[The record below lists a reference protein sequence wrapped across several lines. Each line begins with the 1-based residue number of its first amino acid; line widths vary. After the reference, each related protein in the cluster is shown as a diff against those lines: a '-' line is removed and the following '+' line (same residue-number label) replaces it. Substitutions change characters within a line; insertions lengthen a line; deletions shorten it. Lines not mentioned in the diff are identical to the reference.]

1 LPPPARGRIIAA
13 TAQQDDRMTA
23 NDPDSVAREEA
34 RRLGPKLVALRR
46 DLHRHPE
53 LAFEERRTAARVA
66 EELARIGIPARTGVG
81 RTGVVG
87 LVEGGRPGPTLLIRA
102 DMDALPIEE
111 RTGLAFASEA
121 SGKMH
126 ACGHDIHTTTLI
138 GAAEVLQ
145 RLAPFLAGRVLLVF
159 QPAEEILE
167 GAAAMIADGVLDDP
181 KPDLALGFHNWPY
194 QPVGT
199 IAYVNGACQAASD
212 AFDIVFR
219 GRSGHAAH
227 PHQAVDPV
235 AGAALFIGQLQ
246 TLVSR
251 EVNPL
256 SPAVVTVGH
265 IQGGTVRNIIP
276 DTVTLKGTVRTLD
289 AAARDAVEDGM
300 RRLLAGIETGLR
312 LPSDFTYARKVPP
325 LVNDSALL
333 GRVVATMRA
342 AFGETAVIEGA
353 PSMGAEDFSCFAEAM
368 PAAHLRIGSG
378 APGRQDSLHSSGYQP
393 DEACIPLGVEALARA
408 ALDLLR

>member
-1 LPPPARGRIIAA
+1 MA
-13 TAQQDDRMTA
+13 A
-23 NDPDSVAREEA
+23 NDPDSIVREEA
-34 RRLGPKLVALRR
+34 ERIAPHLVAVRR
-46 DLHRHPE
+46 DLHRKPE
-53 LAFEERRTAARVA
+53 LAFEEHATAARVA
-66 EELARIGIPARTGVG
+66 AELAALGIPARTGVG

-87 LVEGGRPGPTLLIRA
+87 VIEGGRPGPTLLIRA
-102 DMDALPIEE
+102 DMDALPIHEQ
-111 RTGLAFASEA
+111 TGLAFASETD
-121 SGKMH
+121 GKMH
-126 ACGHDIHTTTLI
+126 ACGHDLHTTTLI
-138 GAAEVLQ
+138 GAAAVLK
-145 RLAPFLAGRVLLVF
+145 RLAPTLAGRVVLVF

-167 GAAAMIADGVLDDP
+167 GAAAMIADGVLAEHR
-181 KPDLALGFHNWPY
+181 PDYALGFHNWPY

-212 AFDIVFR
+212 AFDIVFK

-289 AAARDAVEDGM
+289 VVARDAVEEGM
-300 RRLLAGIETGLR
+300 RRLLAGVEAGLR
-312 LPSDFTYARKVPP
+312 LPSDLTYARKVPP
-325 LVNDSALL
+325 LVNDAALL
-333 GRVVATMRA
+333 GRVVGTMRA
-342 AFGETAVIEGA
+342 AFGEAAVSEGA
-353 PSMGAEDFSCFAEAM
+353 ASMGAEDFACFADAV

-378 APGRQDSLHSSGYQP
+378 APGRKDSLHNSGYAP
-393 DEACIPLGVEALARA
+393 DEGCIPLGVRALSHA

>member
-1 LPPPARGRIIAA
+1 MA
-13 TAQQDDRMTA
+13 A
-23 NDPDSVAREEA
+23 NDPDSIVREEA
-34 RRLGPKLVALRR
+34 ERIAPHLIAVRR
-46 DLHRHPE
+46 DIHRKPE
-53 LAFEERRTAARVA
+53 LAFEEHETAARVA
-66 EELARIGIPARTGVG
+66 AELARLGIPARTGVG

-87 LVEGGRPGPTLLIRA
+87 VVEGTRPGPTLLIRA
-102 DMDALPIEE
+102 DMDALPIHEQ
-111 RTGLAFASEA
+111 TGLTYASDVP
-121 SGKMH
+121 GKMH
-126 ACGHDIHTTTLI
+126 ACGHDLHTTTLLGV
-138 GAAEVLQ
+138 GAVLK
-145 RLAPFLAGRVLLVF
+145 RLAPTLAGRVVLVF

-167 GAAAMIADGVLDDP
+167 GAAAMIADGVLDEHR
-181 KPDLALGFHNWPY
+181 PDYALGFHNWPY

-199 IAYVNGACQAASD
+199 LAYVNGACQAASD
-212 AFDIVFR
+212 AFDIVFK

-289 AAARDAVEDGM
+289 AVARDAVETGM
-300 RRLLAGIETGLR
+300 RRLLAGIEIGLR
-312 LPSDFTYARKVPP
+312 LPADFTYARKVPP
-325 LVNDSALL
+325 LVNDPALL
-333 GRVVATMRA
+333 GRVVGTMKA
-342 AFGETAVIEGA
+342 AFGEAAVVEGTA
-353 PSMGAEDFSCFAEAM
+353 SMGAEDFACFADAV

-378 APGRQDSLHSSGYQP
+378 APGRQDALHNSGYAP
-393 DEACIPLGVEALARA
+393 DEGSITIGVQALSRA
-408 ALDLLR
+408 ALDILR

>member
-1 LPPPARGRIIAA
+1 
-13 TAQQDDRMTA
+13 MTA
-23 NDPDSVAREEA
+23 NDPDSVVREEA
-34 RRLGPKLVALRR
+34 ARLTPALVALRR
-46 DLHRHPE
+46 DLHRQPE
-53 LAFEERRTAARVA
+53 LAFEEHATAARVA
-66 EELARIGIPARTGVG
+66 AELARIGITPRTGVG

-87 LVEGGRPGPTLLIRA
+87 LIEGGRPGPTLLIRA
-102 DMDALPIEE
+102 DMDALPIHEQ
-111 RTGLAFASEA
+111 TGLPFASEA
-121 SGKMH
+121 DGRMH
-126 ACGHDIHTTTLI
+126 ACGHDLHTTTLL
-138 GAAEVLQ
+138 GAAEVLH
-145 RLAPFLAGRVLLVF
+145 RLAPLLAGRVLLVF

-167 GAAAMIADGVLDDP
+167 GAAAMIADGVLEDP
-181 KPDLALGFHNWPY
+181 RPDYALGFHNWPY

-199 IAYVNGACQAASD
+199 LAYVNGACQAASD

-227 PHQAVDPV
+227 PHQAIDPV

-289 AAARDAVEDGM
+289 AVARDAVEDGM

-312 LPSDFTYARKVPP
+312 LPADFTYARKVPP
-325 LVNDSALL
+325 LVNDPALL
-333 GRVVATMRA
+333 GRVVGTMRA
-342 AFGETAVIEGA
+342 AFGEAAVLEGA
-353 PSMGAEDFSCFAEAM
+353 ASMGAEDFACFADAM

-378 APGRQDSLHSSGYQP
+378 APGRKDALHNSGYQP
-393 DEACIPLGVEALARA
+393 DEGCLAVGVEALARA

>member
-1 LPPPARGRIIAA
+1 
-13 TAQQDDRMTA
+13 MTA
-23 NDPDSVAREEA
+23 NDPESVVREELERIA
-34 RRLGPKLVALRR
+34 PALVALRR
-46 DLHRHPE
+46 ELHRAPE
-53 LAFEERRTAARVA
+53 LAFEEHRTAARVA
-66 EELARIGIPARTGVG
+66 AELSRIGIPVRAGVG

-87 LVEGGRPGPTLLIRA
+87 LIEGGRPGPTLLLRA

-111 RTGLAFASEA
+111 QTGLPFASEVA
-121 SGKMH
+121 GKMH
-126 ACGHDIHTTTLI
+126 ACGHDLHTATLL
-138 GAAEVLQ
+138 GAAEVLK
-145 RLAPFLAGRVLLVF
+145 RLAPGLAGRVLLVF

-167 GAAAMIADGVLDDP
+167 GAEAMIADGVLEDP
-181 KPDLALGFHNWPY
+181 KPDFALGFHNWPY

-199 IAYVNGACQAASD
+199 IGWVEGACQAASD

-227 PHQAVDPV
+227 PHQAIDPV

-276 DTVTLKGTVRTLD
+276 DTVTLKGTVRTLE
-289 AAARDAVEDGM
+289 ASARDAVEAGM

-312 LPSDFTYARKVPP
+312 LPSDLAYARKVPP
-325 LVNDSALL
+325 LVNDPLL
-333 GRVVATMRA
+333 LSRVVGTIRA
-342 AFGETAVIEGA
+342 AFGEASVVKGS
-353 PSMGAEDFSCFAEAM
+353 PSMGAEDFACFAAAV
-368 PAAHLRIGSG
+368 PAAHLRIGAG
-378 APGRQDSLHSSGYQP
+378 APGRNDSLHNSAYQP
-393 DEACIPLGVEALARA
+393 DEGAIAVGVEALARA

>member
-1 LPPPARGRIIAA
+1 MA
-13 TAQQDDRMTA
+13 A
-23 NDPDSVAREEA
+23 NDPESVVREEA
-34 RRLGPKLVALRR
+34 ERLAPQLIALRR
-46 DLHRHPE
+46 DLHRNPE
-53 LAFEERRTAARVA
+53 LAFEEHATAARVA
-66 EELARIGIPARTGVG
+66 EELGRLGIAARTGVG

-87 LVEGGRPGPTLLIRA
+87 MIEGGRPGPTLLIRA
-102 DMDALPIEE
+102 DMDALPIHEQ
-111 RTGLAFASEA
+111 TGLPFASA
-121 SGKMH
+121 QDGKMH
-126 ACGHDIHTTTLI
+126 ACGHDLHTTTLI
-138 GAAEVLQ
+138 GAAAVLK
-145 RLAPFLAGRVLLVF
+145 RLAPSLAGRVMLVF

-167 GAAAMIADGVLDDP
+167 GAAAMIADGILDEA
-181 KPDLALGFHNWPY
+181 KPDYALGFHNWPY
-194 QPVGT
+194 QPVGS

-227 PHQAVDPV
+227 PHQAIDPV

-276 DTVTLKGTVRTLD
+276 DVVTLKGTVRTLD
-289 AAARDAVEDGM
+289 AIARDAVEDGM

-312 LPSDFTYARKVPP
+312 LPADFTYARKVPP
-325 LVNDSALL
+325 LVNDAPLL
-333 GRVVATMRA
+333 DRVVATMRRT
-342 AFGETAVIEGA
+342 FGEAAVIEGA
-353 PSMGAEDFSCFAEAM
+353 ASMGAEDFAYFADAM

-378 APGRQDSLHSSGYQP
+378 APGRRDSLHNSEYQP
-393 DEACIPLGVEALARA
+393 DEASLAIGVEAISRA
-408 ALDLLR
+408 ALDILR

>member
-1 LPPPARGRIIAA
+1 MA
-13 TAQQDDRMTA
+13 A
-23 NDPDSVAREEA
+23 NDPESIVREETDRIA
-34 RRLGPKLVALRR
+34 PELIAIRR
-46 DLHRHPE
+46 DLHRRPE
-53 LAFEERRTAARVA
+53 LAFEEKETAARVA
-66 EELARIGIPARTGVG
+66 AELTRLGIAPRTGIG

-87 LVEGGRPGPTLLIRA
+87 LIEGARPGPTLLIRA
-102 DMDALPIEE
+102 DMDALPIKEQ
-111 RTGLAFASEA
+111 TGLDFASQND
-121 SGKMH
+121 GTMH
-126 ACGHDIHTTTLI
+126 ACGHDLHTTTLL
-138 GAAEVLQ
+138 GAAAVLK
-145 RLAPFLAGRVLLVF
+145 RLAPGLAGRVVLVF

-181 KPDLALGFHNWPY
+181 KPDYALGFHNWPS

-212 AFDIVFR
+212 AFDILFK

-276 DTVTLKGTVRTLD
+276 DTVVLKGTVRTLD
-289 AAARDAVEDGM
+289 TVARDGVEAGM
-300 RRLLAGIETGLR
+300 ARLLAGIETGLR

-325 LVNDSALL
+325 LVNDAALL
-333 GRVVATMRA
+333 GRVVDTMRA
-342 AFGETAVIEGA
+342 TFGDSAVIEGA
-353 PSMGAEDFSCFAEAM
+353 ASMGAEDFACFADAI

-378 APGRQDSLHSSGYQP
+378 APGRKDSLHNSGYQP
-393 DEACIPLGVEALARA
+393 DEGSLAVGVQALARA
-408 ALDLLR
+408 ALDILR